1 MINKIKGELLNFGL
15 KFISVDEKIVRMLL
29 ETSPSNVNEIVILPA
44 VKTVMKKL
52 VKKLQNKIKHGRVYN
67 GILNGVRVSVILSN
81 VGCPNVAMILE
92 CLKRCKTKVIV
103 RVDLCGAISG
113 QEGEV
118 SIGDILIPELVY
130 CGDGTTPQYIRSY
143 GTLITFLDSI
153 KNPLFTTQN
162 IEVGNQSIYISK
174 PDEVLREIVLISGRS
189 LPNCDIKA
197 VDFWTT
203 DALFCE
209 TLEFIRA
216 LQSINVRG
224 IDMESSILFLL
235 GSLFN
240 LKTVSVLSVTDLPG
254 HPKYDLLMSNQIH
267 PNMENG
273 IDKAIKI
280 VVNAL
285 PKIKTL
291 IN

>member
-1 MINKIKGELLNFGL
+1 MINKIKGEVLNFGL
-15 KFISVDEKIVRMLL
+15 KFLSVDEKIVRMLL
-29 ETSPSNVNEIVILPA
+29 ETSPSNVSEIVILPA
-44 VKTVMKKL
+44 VRNVMNKV
-52 VKKLQNKIKHGRVYN
+52 VKNLQNKIRHGRVYN

-81 VGCPNVAMILE
+81 IGCPNVAMILE
-92 CLKRCKTKVIV
+92 CLKRCKTSVIV
-103 RVDLCGAISG
+103 RVDLCGAIPK
-113 QEGEV
+113 EGEITV
-118 SIGDILIPELVY
+118 GDVLIPKLVY
-130 CGDGTTPQYIRSY
+130 CDDGTSPQYIRSHRSLQESV
-143 GTLITFLDSI
+143 GSI
-153 KNPLFTTQN
+153 KNPLYTTQD
-162 IEVGNQSIYISK
+162 IVFGNQVVSHSK
-174 PDEVLREIVLISGRS
+174 PDEKLKEILLNTGHS
-189 LPNCDIKA
+189 LPHCNIMD

-209 TLEFIRA
+209 TVEFVQA

-240 LKTVSVLSVTDLPG
+240 LKTASVLSVTDLPG
-254 HPKYDLLMSNQIH
+254 HPEYDLLSSNKIH

-273 IDKAIKI
+273 IDNAIKI
-280 VVNAL
+280 VINAL

>member
-44 VKTVMKKL
+44 VRNVMKKL

-67 GILNGVRVSVILSN
+67 GILNDVKVSVILSN

-92 CLKRCKTKVIV
+92 CLKRCKTNVVV
-103 RVDLCGAISG
+103 RVDLCGAI
-113 QEGEV
+113 QKEEGEFT
-118 SIGDILIPELVY
+118 IGDVLIPKLAY
-130 CGDGTTPQYIRSY
+130 CDDGTSPQYIHSHSS
-143 GTLITFLDSI
+143 LQELLDSI
-153 KNPLFTTQN
+153 KNPLFRTQN
-162 IEVGNQSIYISK
+162 VESGNQVVYISK
-174 PDEVLREIVLISGRS
+174 PDESLKEILLQAGYS
-189 LPNCDIKA
+189 LSNCNIKA

-209 TLEFIRA
+209 TLELIRA
-216 LQSINVRG
+216 LQSINVKG

-240 LKTVSVLSVTDLPG
+240 LKTASVLSITDLPG
-254 HPKYDLLMSNQIH
+254 HPEYDLLMSNQIH

-273 IDKAIKI
+273 IDNAIKI
-280 VVNAL
+280 VMDAL